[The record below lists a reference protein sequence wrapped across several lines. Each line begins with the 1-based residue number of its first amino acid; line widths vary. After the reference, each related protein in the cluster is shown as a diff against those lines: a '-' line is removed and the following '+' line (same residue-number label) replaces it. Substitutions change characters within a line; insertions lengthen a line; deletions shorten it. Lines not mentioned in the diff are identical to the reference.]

1 MSSSTNSGSCFSQA
15 AKKHYLSQAAIS
27 QQISKLEEEVGVR
40 LFDRSKYRPELTEA
54 GKYYYQKIKQ
64 LSEEY
69 EKIEKQTR
77 YIQKKNSQ
85 KIVVGITGPF
95 ENKYL
100 PRIINEYK
108 EGHET
113 HFDVRV
119 YTFEEGKKLLEAG
132 DIDIAFGLSSEFS
145 VNPDI
150 SYETIHQSET
160 CIVCSRKNR
169 LSQYK
174 SINPILVKDEPMITL
189 SSQMGRKFYD
199 DFMKEID
206 ELKKADMD
214 EAHMGIASGYEVKT
228 DTDKLLVIGRYVVN
242 TAGSS
247 STTIKYDTID
257 KQNKLLITLPSLFKD
272 EAYID
277 IISENIKAQMK
288 EQMKDEN
295 NVYWLEDEM
304 MGDENFSKIDKNQS
318 FYITKDNQLVIAF
331 DKYEVAPG
339 YMGNPE
345 FIIPSEL
352 LKDAALIWLQPCV
365 QRMKAELERH
375 LSCWL

>member
-1 MSSSTNSGSCFSQA
+1 MNRFRNEYENIEIPDELEFLVRTTIKEQEKKMKRKNIINKSVIAAAVAGVVFVGSINLSSEISYALSEVPVLGSIVRVLTFKTFELKDNNFDAQL
-15 AKKHYLSQAAIS
+15 KTPAIEGLD
-27 QQISKLEEEVGVR
+27 SKLEAMLNE
-40 LFDRSKYRPELTEA
+40 
-54 GKYYYQKIKQ
+54 
-64 LSEEY
+64 
-69 EKIEKQTR
+69 
-77 YIQKKNSQ
+77 
-85 KIVVGITGPF
+85 
-95 ENKYL
+95 KYL
-100 PRIINEYK
+100 DENQ
-108 EGHET
+108 
-113 HFDVRV
+113 
-119 YTFEEGKKLLEAG
+119 KL
-132 DIDIAFGLSSEFS
+132 
-145 VNPDI
+145 
-150 SYETIHQSET
+150 
-160 CIVCSRKNR
+160 
-169 LSQYK
+169 
-174 SINPILVKDEPMITL
+174 
-189 SSQMGRKFYD
+189 YD

-352 LKDAALIWLQPCV
+352 LKDALVSEEYI
-365 QRMKAELERH
+365 K
-375 LSCWL
+375 

>member
-1 MSSSTNSGSCFSQA
+1 MNRF
-15 AKKHYLSQAAIS
+15 
-27 QQISKLEEEVGVR
+27 R
-40 LFDRSKYRPELTEA
+40 N
-54 GKYYYQKIKQ
+54 
-64 LSEEY
+64 EY
-69 EKIEKQTR
+69 ENIEIPDELEFLVRTTIKEQE
-77 YIQKKNSQ
+77 KKMKRKN
-85 KIVVGITGPF
+85 
-95 ENKYL
+95 
-100 PRIINEYK
+100 IINK
-108 EGHET
+108 S
-113 HFDVRV
+113 VIAAAV
-119 YTFEEGKKLLEAG
+119 AG
-132 DIDIAFGLSSEFS
+132 VVFVGSINLSSE
-145 VNPDI
+145 I
-150 SYETIHQSET
+150 SYALSEVPVLGS
-160 CIVCSRKNR
+160 IVRVLTFKTFE
-169 LSQYK
+169 L
-174 SINPILVKDEPMITL
+174 KDNNFDAELKTPAIEGLDSNLEAML
-189 SSQMGRKFYD
+189 NEKYLDENQKLYD

-257 KQNKLLITLPSLFKD
+257 KQNKILITLPSLFKD

-352 LKDAALIWLQPCV
+352 LKDALVSEEYI
-365 QRMKAELERH
+365 K
-375 LSCWL
+375 

>member
-1 MSSSTNSGSCFSQA
+1 MNKFRNEYENIEIPDELEFLVRTTIKEQEKKMKRKNIINKSVIAAAVAGVVFVGSINLSSEISYALSEVPVLGSIVRVLTFKTFELKDNNFDAQL
-15 AKKHYLSQAAIS
+15 KTPAIEGLD
-27 QQISKLEEEVGVR
+27 SKLEAMLNE
-40 LFDRSKYRPELTEA
+40 
-54 GKYYYQKIKQ
+54 
-64 LSEEY
+64 
-69 EKIEKQTR
+69 
-77 YIQKKNSQ
+77 
-85 KIVVGITGPF
+85 
-95 ENKYL
+95 KYL
-100 PRIINEYK
+100 DENQ
-108 EGHET
+108 
-113 HFDVRV
+113 
-119 YTFEEGKKLLEAG
+119 KL
-132 DIDIAFGLSSEFS
+132 
-145 VNPDI
+145 
-150 SYETIHQSET
+150 
-160 CIVCSRKNR
+160 
-169 LSQYK
+169 
-174 SINPILVKDEPMITL
+174 
-189 SSQMGRKFYD
+189 YD

-242 TAGSS
+242 TVGSS
-247 STTIKYDTID
+247 STTIQYDTID

-304 MGDENFSKIDKNQS
+304 MGDENFSNIDKNQS

-352 LKDAALIWLQPCV
+352 LKDVLVSEEYI
-365 QRMKAELERH
+365 K
-375 LSCWL
+375 

>member
-1 MSSSTNSGSCFSQA
+1 MNKFRNEYENIEIPDELEFLVRTTIKEQEKKMKRKNIINKSVIAAAVAGVVFVGSINLSSEISYALSEVPVLGSIVRVLTFKTFELKDNNFDA
-15 AKKHYLSQAAIS
+15 ELKTPAIEGLD
-27 QQISKLEEEVGVR
+27 SKLEAMLNE
-40 LFDRSKYRPELTEA
+40 
-54 GKYYYQKIKQ
+54 
-64 LSEEY
+64 
-69 EKIEKQTR
+69 
-77 YIQKKNSQ
+77 
-85 KIVVGITGPF
+85 
-95 ENKYL
+95 KYL
-100 PRIINEYK
+100 DENQ
-108 EGHET
+108 
-113 HFDVRV
+113 
-119 YTFEEGKKLLEAG
+119 KL
-132 DIDIAFGLSSEFS
+132 
-145 VNPDI
+145 
-150 SYETIHQSET
+150 
-160 CIVCSRKNR
+160 
-169 LSQYK
+169 
-174 SINPILVKDEPMITL
+174 
-189 SSQMGRKFYD
+189 YD

-206 ELKKADMD
+206 ELKKADME

-277 IISENIKAQMK
+277 IINENIKAQMK

-352 LKDAALIWLQPCV
+352 LKDALVSEEYI
-365 QRMKAELERH
+365 K
-375 LSCWL
+375 

>member
-1 MSSSTNSGSCFSQA
+1 MNKFRNEYENIEIPDELEFLVRTTIKEQEKKMKRKNIINKSVIAAAVAGVVFVGSINLSSEISYALSEVPVLGSIVRVLTFKTFELKDNNFDAQL
-15 AKKHYLSQAAIS
+15 KTPAIEGLD
-27 QQISKLEEEVGVR
+27 SKLEAMLNE
-40 LFDRSKYRPELTEA
+40 
-54 GKYYYQKIKQ
+54 
-64 LSEEY
+64 
-69 EKIEKQTR
+69 
-77 YIQKKNSQ
+77 
-85 KIVVGITGPF
+85 
-95 ENKYL
+95 KYL
-100 PRIINEYK
+100 DENQ
-108 EGHET
+108 
-113 HFDVRV
+113 
-119 YTFEEGKKLLEAG
+119 KL
-132 DIDIAFGLSSEFS
+132 
-145 VNPDI
+145 
-150 SYETIHQSET
+150 
-160 CIVCSRKNR
+160 
-169 LSQYK
+169 
-174 SINPILVKDEPMITL
+174 
-189 SSQMGRKFYD
+189 YD

-206 ELKKADMD
+206 ELKKADME

-304 MGDENFSKIDKNQS
+304 MGDENFSNIDKNQS

-352 LKDAALIWLQPCV
+352 LKDVLVSEEYI
-365 QRMKAELERH
+365 K
-375 LSCWL
+375 

>member
-1 MSSSTNSGSCFSQA
+1 MNKFRNEYENIEIPDELEFLVRTTIKEQEKKMKRKNIINKSVIAAAVAGVVFVGSINLSSEISYALSEVPVLGSIVRVLTFKTFELKDNNFDAQL
-15 AKKHYLSQAAIS
+15 KTPAIEGLD
-27 QQISKLEEEVGVR
+27 SKLEAMLNE
-40 LFDRSKYRPELTEA
+40 
-54 GKYYYQKIKQ
+54 
-64 LSEEY
+64 
-69 EKIEKQTR
+69 
-77 YIQKKNSQ
+77 
-85 KIVVGITGPF
+85 
-95 ENKYL
+95 KYL
-100 PRIINEYK
+100 DENQ
-108 EGHET
+108 
-113 HFDVRV
+113 
-119 YTFEEGKKLLEAG
+119 KL
-132 DIDIAFGLSSEFS
+132 
-145 VNPDI
+145 
-150 SYETIHQSET
+150 
-160 CIVCSRKNR
+160 
-169 LSQYK
+169 
-174 SINPILVKDEPMITL
+174 
-189 SSQMGRKFYD
+189 YD

-352 LKDAALIWLQPCV
+352 LKDALV
-365 QRMKAELERH
+365 SEESTK
-375 LSCWL
+375 

>member
-1 MSSSTNSGSCFSQA
+1 MNKFRNEYENIEIPDELEFLVRTTIKEQEKKMKRKNIINKSVIAAAVAGIVFVGSINLSSEISYALSEVPVLGSIVRVLTFKTFELKDNNFDAQ
-15 AKKHYLSQAAIS
+15 LTTPAIEGLD
-27 QQISKLEEEVGVR
+27 SKLEAMLNE
-40 LFDRSKYRPELTEA
+40 
-54 GKYYYQKIKQ
+54 
-64 LSEEY
+64 
-69 EKIEKQTR
+69 
-77 YIQKKNSQ
+77 
-85 KIVVGITGPF
+85 
-95 ENKYL
+95 KYL
-100 PRIINEYK
+100 DENQ
-108 EGHET
+108 
-113 HFDVRV
+113 
-119 YTFEEGKKLLEAG
+119 KL
-132 DIDIAFGLSSEFS
+132 
-145 VNPDI
+145 
-150 SYETIHQSET
+150 
-160 CIVCSRKNR
+160 
-169 LSQYK
+169 
-174 SINPILVKDEPMITL
+174 
-189 SSQMGRKFYD
+189 YD

-295 NVYWLEDEM
+295 KVYWLEDEM

-352 LKDAALIWLQPCV
+352 LKDALVSEEYI
-365 QRMKAELERH
+365 K
-375 LSCWL
+375 

>member
-1 MSSSTNSGSCFSQA
+1 MNKFRNEYENIEIPDELEFLVRTTIKEQEKKMKRKNIINKSVIAAAVAGVVFVGSINLSSEISYALSEVPVLGSIVRVLTFKTFELKDNNFDA
-15 AKKHYLSQAAIS
+15 ELKTPAIEGLD
-27 QQISKLEEEVGVR
+27 SKLEAMLNE
-40 LFDRSKYRPELTEA
+40 
-54 GKYYYQKIKQ
+54 
-64 LSEEY
+64 
-69 EKIEKQTR
+69 
-77 YIQKKNSQ
+77 
-85 KIVVGITGPF
+85 
-95 ENKYL
+95 KYL
-100 PRIINEYK
+100 DENQ
-108 EGHET
+108 
-113 HFDVRV
+113 
-119 YTFEEGKKLLEAG
+119 KL
-132 DIDIAFGLSSEFS
+132 
-145 VNPDI
+145 
-150 SYETIHQSET
+150 
-160 CIVCSRKNR
+160 
-169 LSQYK
+169 
-174 SINPILVKDEPMITL
+174 
-189 SSQMGRKFYD
+189 YD

-206 ELKKADMD
+206 ELKKADME

-257 KQNKLLITLPSLFKD
+257 KQNKILITLPSLFKD

-318 FYITKDNQLVIAF
+318 FYITKDNQLLIAF

-352 LKDAALIWLQPCV
+352 LKDVLVSDEYI
-365 QRMKAELERH
+365 K
-375 LSCWL
+375 

>member
-1 MSSSTNSGSCFSQA
+1 MNRFRNEYENIEIPDELEFLVRTTIKEQEKKMKRKNIINKSVIAAAVAGVVFVGSINLSSEISYALSEVPVLGSIVRVLTFKTFELKDNNFDA
-15 AKKHYLSQAAIS
+15 ELKTPAIEGLD
-27 QQISKLEEEVGVR
+27 SKLEAM
-40 LFDRSKYRPELTEA
+40 LN
-54 GKYYYQKIKQ
+54 Q
-64 LSEEY
+64 
-69 EKIEKQTR
+69 
-77 YIQKKNSQ
+77 
-85 KIVVGITGPF
+85 
-95 ENKYL
+95 KYL
-100 PRIINEYK
+100 DENQ
-108 EGHET
+108 
-113 HFDVRV
+113 
-119 YTFEEGKKLLEAG
+119 KL
-132 DIDIAFGLSSEFS
+132 
-145 VNPDI
+145 
-150 SYETIHQSET
+150 
-160 CIVCSRKNR
+160 
-169 LSQYK
+169 
-174 SINPILVKDEPMITL
+174 
-189 SSQMGRKFYD
+189 YD

-257 KQNKLLITLPSLFKD
+257 KQNKVLITLPSLFKD

-304 MGDENFSKIDKNQS
+304 MGDENFSKIDKDQS

-352 LKDAALIWLQPCV
+352 LKDVLVSEEYI
-365 QRMKAELERH
+365 K
-375 LSCWL
+375 

>member
-1 MSSSTNSGSCFSQA
+1 MNKFRNEYENIEIPDELEFLVRTTIKEQEKKMKRKNIINKSVIAAAVAGVVFVGSINLSSEISYALSEVPVLGSIVRVLTFKTFELNDNNFDA
-15 AKKHYLSQAAIS
+15 ELKTPAIEGLD
-27 QQISKLEEEVGVR
+27 SKLEAMLNE
-40 LFDRSKYRPELTEA
+40 
-54 GKYYYQKIKQ
+54 
-64 LSEEY
+64 
-69 EKIEKQTR
+69 
-77 YIQKKNSQ
+77 
-85 KIVVGITGPF
+85 
-95 ENKYL
+95 KYL
-100 PRIINEYK
+100 DENQ
-108 EGHET
+108 
-113 HFDVRV
+113 
-119 YTFEEGKKLLEAG
+119 KL
-132 DIDIAFGLSSEFS
+132 
-145 VNPDI
+145 
-150 SYETIHQSET
+150 
-160 CIVCSRKNR
+160 
-169 LSQYK
+169 
-174 SINPILVKDEPMITL
+174 
-189 SSQMGRKFYD
+189 YD

-206 ELKKADMD
+206 EMKKADMD

-242 TAGSS
+242 TVGSS

-277 IISENIKAQMK
+277 IISGNIKAQMK

-352 LKDAALIWLQPCV
+352 LKDALVSEEYI
-365 QRMKAELERH
+365 K
-375 LSCWL
+375 

>member
-1 MSSSTNSGSCFSQA
+1 MNKFRNEYENIEIPDELEFLVRTTIKEQEKKMKRKNIINKSVIAAAVAGVVFVGSINLSSEISYALSEVPVLGSIVRVLTFKTFELKDNNFDA
-15 AKKHYLSQAAIS
+15 ELKTPAIEGLD
-27 QQISKLEEEVGVR
+27 SKLEAMLNE
-40 LFDRSKYRPELTEA
+40 
-54 GKYYYQKIKQ
+54 
-64 LSEEY
+64 
-69 EKIEKQTR
+69 
-77 YIQKKNSQ
+77 
-85 KIVVGITGPF
+85 
-95 ENKYL
+95 KYL
-100 PRIINEYK
+100 DENQ
-108 EGHET
+108 
-113 HFDVRV
+113 
-119 YTFEEGKKLLEAG
+119 KL
-132 DIDIAFGLSSEFS
+132 
-145 VNPDI
+145 
-150 SYETIHQSET
+150 
-160 CIVCSRKNR
+160 
-169 LSQYK
+169 
-174 SINPILVKDEPMITL
+174 
-189 SSQMGRKFYD
+189 YD

-206 ELKKADMD
+206 ELKKADME

-257 KQNKLLITLPSLFKD
+257 KQNKILITLPSLFKD

-352 LKDAALIWLQPCV
+352 LKDALVSEEYI
-365 QRMKAELERH
+365 K
-375 LSCWL
+375 

>member
-1 MSSSTNSGSCFSQA
+1 MNKF
-15 AKKHYLSQAAIS
+15 
-27 QQISKLEEEVGVR
+27 R
-40 LFDRSKYRPELTEA
+40 N
-54 GKYYYQKIKQ
+54 
-64 LSEEY
+64 EY
-69 EKIEKQTR
+69 ENIEIPDELEFLVRTTIKEQE
-77 YIQKKNSQ
+77 KKMKRKN
-85 KIVVGITGPF
+85 
-95 ENKYL
+95 
-100 PRIINEYK
+100 IINK
-108 EGHET
+108 S
-113 HFDVRV
+113 VIAAAV
-119 YTFEEGKKLLEAG
+119 AG
-132 DIDIAFGLSSEFS
+132 VVFVGSINLSSE
-145 VNPDI
+145 I
-150 SYETIHQSET
+150 SYALSEVPVLGS
-160 CIVCSRKNR
+160 IVRVLTFKTFE
-169 LSQYK
+169 L
-174 SINPILVKDEPMITL
+174 KDNNFDAQLKTPAIEGLDSNLEAML
-189 SSQMGRKFYD
+189 NEKYLDENQKLYD

-206 ELKKADMD
+206 ELKKADME

-257 KQNKLLITLPSLFKD
+257 KQNKILITLPSLFKD

-352 LKDAALIWLQPCV
+352 LKDALVSDEYI
-365 QRMKAELERH
+365 K
-375 LSCWL
+375 

>member
-1 MSSSTNSGSCFSQA
+1 MNRFRNEYENIEIPDELEFLVRTTIKEQEKKMKRKNIINKSVIAAAVAGVVFVGSINLSSEISYALSEVPVLGSIVRVLTFKTFELKDNNFDA
-15 AKKHYLSQAAIS
+15 ELKTPAIEGLD
-27 QQISKLEEEVGVR
+27 SKLEAMLNE
-40 LFDRSKYRPELTEA
+40 
-54 GKYYYQKIKQ
+54 
-64 LSEEY
+64 
-69 EKIEKQTR
+69 
-77 YIQKKNSQ
+77 
-85 KIVVGITGPF
+85 
-95 ENKYL
+95 KYL
-100 PRIINEYK
+100 DENQ
-108 EGHET
+108 
-113 HFDVRV
+113 
-119 YTFEEGKKLLEAG
+119 KL
-132 DIDIAFGLSSEFS
+132 
-145 VNPDI
+145 
-150 SYETIHQSET
+150 
-160 CIVCSRKNR
+160 
-169 LSQYK
+169 
-174 SINPILVKDEPMITL
+174 
-189 SSQMGRKFYD
+189 YD

-242 TAGSS
+242 TVGSS

-257 KQNKLLITLPSLFKD
+257 KQNKILITLPSLFKD

-352 LKDAALIWLQPCV
+352 LKDALVSEEYI
-365 QRMKAELERH
+365 K
-375 LSCWL
+375 

>member
-1 MSSSTNSGSCFSQA
+1 MNKFRNEYENIEIPDELEFLVRTTIKEQEKKMKRKNIINKSVIAAAVAGVVFVGSINLSSEISYALSEVPVLGSIVRVLTFKTFELKDNNFDAQL
-15 AKKHYLSQAAIS
+15 KTPAIEGLD
-27 QQISKLEEEVGVR
+27 SKLEAMLNE
-40 LFDRSKYRPELTEA
+40 
-54 GKYYYQKIKQ
+54 
-64 LSEEY
+64 
-69 EKIEKQTR
+69 
-77 YIQKKNSQ
+77 
-85 KIVVGITGPF
+85 
-95 ENKYL
+95 KYL
-100 PRIINEYK
+100 DENQ
-108 EGHET
+108 
-113 HFDVRV
+113 
-119 YTFEEGKKLLEAG
+119 KL
-132 DIDIAFGLSSEFS
+132 
-145 VNPDI
+145 
-150 SYETIHQSET
+150 
-160 CIVCSRKNR
+160 
-169 LSQYK
+169 
-174 SINPILVKDEPMITL
+174 
-189 SSQMGRKFYD
+189 YD

-257 KQNKLLITLPSLFKD
+257 KQNKILITLPSLFKD

-304 MGDENFSKIDKNQS
+304 MGDENFSKIDKDQS

-352 LKDAALIWLQPCV
+352 LKDALVSEEYI
-365 QRMKAELERH
+365 K
-375 LSCWL
+375 

>member
-1 MSSSTNSGSCFSQA
+1 MNRFRNEYENIEIPDELEFLVRTTIKEQEKKMKRKNIINKSVIAAAVAGVVFVGSINLSSEISYALSEVPVLGSIVRVLTFKTFELKDNNFDAQL
-15 AKKHYLSQAAIS
+15 KTPAIEGLD
-27 QQISKLEEEVGVR
+27 SKLEAMLNE
-40 LFDRSKYRPELTEA
+40 
-54 GKYYYQKIKQ
+54 
-64 LSEEY
+64 
-69 EKIEKQTR
+69 
-77 YIQKKNSQ
+77 
-85 KIVVGITGPF
+85 
-95 ENKYL
+95 KYL
-100 PRIINEYK
+100 DENQ
-108 EGHET
+108 
-113 HFDVRV
+113 
-119 YTFEEGKKLLEAG
+119 KL
-132 DIDIAFGLSSEFS
+132 
-145 VNPDI
+145 
-150 SYETIHQSET
+150 
-160 CIVCSRKNR
+160 
-169 LSQYK
+169 
-174 SINPILVKDEPMITL
+174 
-189 SSQMGRKFYD
+189 YD

-206 ELKKADMD
+206 EMKKADMD

-257 KQNKLLITLPSLFKD
+257 KQNKILITLPSLFKD

-352 LKDAALIWLQPCV
+352 LKDALVSEEYI
-365 QRMKAELERH
+365 K
-375 LSCWL
+375 

>member
-1 MSSSTNSGSCFSQA
+1 MNRFRNEYENIEIPDELEFLVRTTIKEQEKKMKRKNIINKSVIAAAVAGVVFVGSINLSSEISYALSEVPVLGSIVRVLTFKTFELKDNNFDA
-15 AKKHYLSQAAIS
+15 ELKTPAIEGLD
-27 QQISKLEEEVGVR
+27 SKLEAMLNE
-40 LFDRSKYRPELTEA
+40 
-54 GKYYYQKIKQ
+54 
-64 LSEEY
+64 
-69 EKIEKQTR
+69 
-77 YIQKKNSQ
+77 
-85 KIVVGITGPF
+85 
-95 ENKYL
+95 KYL
-100 PRIINEYK
+100 DENQ
-108 EGHET
+108 
-113 HFDVRV
+113 
-119 YTFEEGKKLLEAG
+119 KL
-132 DIDIAFGLSSEFS
+132 
-145 VNPDI
+145 
-150 SYETIHQSET
+150 
-160 CIVCSRKNR
+160 
-169 LSQYK
+169 
-174 SINPILVKDEPMITL
+174 
-189 SSQMGRKFYD
+189 YD

-206 ELKKADMD
+206 ELKKADME

-295 NVYWLEDEM
+295 KVYWLEDEM

-352 LKDAALIWLQPCV
+352 LKDALVSEEYI
-365 QRMKAELERH
+365 K
-375 LSCWL
+375 

>member
-1 MSSSTNSGSCFSQA
+1 MNRF
-15 AKKHYLSQAAIS
+15 
-27 QQISKLEEEVGVR
+27 R
-40 LFDRSKYRPELTEA
+40 N
-54 GKYYYQKIKQ
+54 
-64 LSEEY
+64 EY
-69 EKIEKQTR
+69 ENIEIPDELEFLVRTTIKEQE
-77 YIQKKNSQ
+77 KKMKRKN
-85 KIVVGITGPF
+85 
-95 ENKYL
+95 
-100 PRIINEYK
+100 IINK
-108 EGHET
+108 S
-113 HFDVRV
+113 VIAAAV
-119 YTFEEGKKLLEAG
+119 AG
-132 DIDIAFGLSSEFS
+132 VVFVGSINLSSE
-145 VNPDI
+145 I
-150 SYETIHQSET
+150 SYALSEVPVLGS
-160 CIVCSRKNR
+160 IVRVLTFKTFE
-169 LSQYK
+169 L
-174 SINPILVKDEPMITL
+174 KDNNFDAELKTPAIEGLDSNLEAML
-189 SSQMGRKFYD
+189 NEKYLDENQKLYD

-352 LKDAALIWLQPCV
+352 LKDALVSEEYI
-365 QRMKAELERH
+365 K
-375 LSCWL
+375 

>member
-1 MSSSTNSGSCFSQA
+1 MNKFRNEYENIEIPDELEFLVRTTIKEQEKKMKRKNIINKSVIAAAVAGVVFVGSINLSSEISYALSEVPVLGSIVRVLTFKTFELKDNNFDA
-15 AKKHYLSQAAIS
+15 ELKTPAIEGLD
-27 QQISKLEEEVGVR
+27 SKLEAMLNE
-40 LFDRSKYRPELTEA
+40 
-54 GKYYYQKIKQ
+54 
-64 LSEEY
+64 
-69 EKIEKQTR
+69 
-77 YIQKKNSQ
+77 
-85 KIVVGITGPF
+85 
-95 ENKYL
+95 KYL
-100 PRIINEYK
+100 DENQ
-108 EGHET
+108 
-113 HFDVRV
+113 
-119 YTFEEGKKLLEAG
+119 KL
-132 DIDIAFGLSSEFS
+132 
-145 VNPDI
+145 
-150 SYETIHQSET
+150 
-160 CIVCSRKNR
+160 
-169 LSQYK
+169 
-174 SINPILVKDEPMITL
+174 
-189 SSQMGRKFYD
+189 YD

-206 ELKKADMD
+206 ELKKADME
-214 EAHMGIASGYEVKT
+214 EAHMGIASGYEVKA

-295 NVYWLEDEM
+295 KVYWLEDEM

-352 LKDAALIWLQPCV
+352 LKDALVSEEYI
-365 QRMKAELERH
+365 K
-375 LSCWL
+375 

>member
-1 MSSSTNSGSCFSQA
+1 MNKFRNEYENIEIPDELEFLVRTTIKEQEKKMKRKNIINKSVIAAAVAGIVFVGSINLSSEISYALSEVPVLGSIVRVLTFKTFELKDNNFDAQL
-15 AKKHYLSQAAIS
+15 KTPAIEGLD
-27 QQISKLEEEVGVR
+27 SKLEAMLNE
-40 LFDRSKYRPELTEA
+40 
-54 GKYYYQKIKQ
+54 
-64 LSEEY
+64 
-69 EKIEKQTR
+69 
-77 YIQKKNSQ
+77 
-85 KIVVGITGPF
+85 
-95 ENKYL
+95 KYL
-100 PRIINEYK
+100 DENQ
-108 EGHET
+108 
-113 HFDVRV
+113 
-119 YTFEEGKKLLEAG
+119 KL
-132 DIDIAFGLSSEFS
+132 
-145 VNPDI
+145 
-150 SYETIHQSET
+150 
-160 CIVCSRKNR
+160 
-169 LSQYK
+169 
-174 SINPILVKDEPMITL
+174 
-189 SSQMGRKFYD
+189 YD

-257 KQNKLLITLPSLFKD
+257 KQNKILITLPSLFKD

-352 LKDAALIWLQPCV
+352 LKDALVSEEYI
-365 QRMKAELERH
+365 K
-375 LSCWL
+375 

>member
-1 MSSSTNSGSCFSQA
+1 MNKFRNEYENIEIPDELEFLVRTTIKEQEKKMKRKNIINKSVIAAAVAGVVFVGSINLSSEISYALSEVPVLGSIVRVLTFKTFELKDNNFDAQL
-15 AKKHYLSQAAIS
+15 KTPAIEGLD
-27 QQISKLEEEVGVR
+27 SKLEAMLNE
-40 LFDRSKYRPELTEA
+40 
-54 GKYYYQKIKQ
+54 
-64 LSEEY
+64 
-69 EKIEKQTR
+69 
-77 YIQKKNSQ
+77 
-85 KIVVGITGPF
+85 
-95 ENKYL
+95 KYL
-100 PRIINEYK
+100 DENQ
-108 EGHET
+108 
-113 HFDVRV
+113 
-119 YTFEEGKKLLEAG
+119 KL
-132 DIDIAFGLSSEFS
+132 
-145 VNPDI
+145 
-150 SYETIHQSET
+150 
-160 CIVCSRKNR
+160 
-169 LSQYK
+169 
-174 SINPILVKDEPMITL
+174 
-189 SSQMGRKFYD
+189 YD

-206 ELKKADMD
+206 ELKKADME

-257 KQNKLLITLPSLFKD
+257 KQNKILITLPSLFKD

-352 LKDAALIWLQPCV
+352 LKDVLVSEEYI
-365 QRMKAELERH
+365 K
-375 LSCWL
+375 

>member
-1 MSSSTNSGSCFSQA
+1 MNKFRNEYENIEIPDELEFLVRTTIKEQEKKMKRKNIINKSVIAAAVAGVVFVGSINLSSEISYALSEVPVLGSIVRVLTFKTFELKDNNFDAQL
-15 AKKHYLSQAAIS
+15 KTPAIEGLD
-27 QQISKLEEEVGVR
+27 SKLEAMLNE
-40 LFDRSKYRPELTEA
+40 
-54 GKYYYQKIKQ
+54 
-64 LSEEY
+64 
-69 EKIEKQTR
+69 
-77 YIQKKNSQ
+77 
-85 KIVVGITGPF
+85 
-95 ENKYL
+95 KYL
-100 PRIINEYK
+100 DENQ
-108 EGHET
+108 
-113 HFDVRV
+113 
-119 YTFEEGKKLLEAG
+119 KL
-132 DIDIAFGLSSEFS
+132 
-145 VNPDI
+145 
-150 SYETIHQSET
+150 
-160 CIVCSRKNR
+160 
-169 LSQYK
+169 
-174 SINPILVKDEPMITL
+174 
-189 SSQMGRKFYD
+189 YD

-242 TAGSS
+242 TVGSS
-247 STTIKYDTID
+247 STTIQYDTID

-352 LKDAALIWLQPCV
+352 LKDVLVSEEYI
-365 QRMKAELERH
+365 K
-375 LSCWL
+375 

>member
-1 MSSSTNSGSCFSQA
+1 MNKFRNEYENIEIPDELEFLVRTTIKEQEKKMKRKNIINKSVIAAAVAGVVFVGSINLSSEISYALSEVPVLGSIVRVLTFKTFELKDNNFDAQL
-15 AKKHYLSQAAIS
+15 KTPAIEGLD
-27 QQISKLEEEVGVR
+27 SKLEAMLNE
-40 LFDRSKYRPELTEA
+40 
-54 GKYYYQKIKQ
+54 
-64 LSEEY
+64 
-69 EKIEKQTR
+69 
-77 YIQKKNSQ
+77 
-85 KIVVGITGPF
+85 
-95 ENKYL
+95 KYL
-100 PRIINEYK
+100 DENQ
-108 EGHET
+108 
-113 HFDVRV
+113 
-119 YTFEEGKKLLEAG
+119 KL
-132 DIDIAFGLSSEFS
+132 
-145 VNPDI
+145 
-150 SYETIHQSET
+150 
-160 CIVCSRKNR
+160 
-169 LSQYK
+169 
-174 SINPILVKDEPMITL
+174 
-189 SSQMGRKFYD
+189 YD

-242 TAGSS
+242 TVGSS

-352 LKDAALIWLQPCV
+352 LKDALVSEEYI
-365 QRMKAELERH
+365 K
-375 LSCWL
+375 

>member
-1 MSSSTNSGSCFSQA
+1 MNKFRNEYENIEIPDELEFLVRTTIKEQEKKMKRKNIINKSVIAAAVAGVVFVGSINLSSEISYALSEVPVLGSIVRVLTFKTFELKDNNFDAQL
-15 AKKHYLSQAAIS
+15 KTPAIEGLD
-27 QQISKLEEEVGVR
+27 SKLEAMLNE
-40 LFDRSKYRPELTEA
+40 
-54 GKYYYQKIKQ
+54 
-64 LSEEY
+64 
-69 EKIEKQTR
+69 
-77 YIQKKNSQ
+77 
-85 KIVVGITGPF
+85 
-95 ENKYL
+95 KYL
-100 PRIINEYK
+100 DENQ
-108 EGHET
+108 
-113 HFDVRV
+113 
-119 YTFEEGKKLLEAG
+119 KL
-132 DIDIAFGLSSEFS
+132 
-145 VNPDI
+145 
-150 SYETIHQSET
+150 
-160 CIVCSRKNR
+160 
-169 LSQYK
+169 
-174 SINPILVKDEPMITL
+174 
-189 SSQMGRKFYD
+189 YD

-257 KQNKLLITLPSLFKD
+257 KQNKILITLPSLFKD

-318 FYITKDNQLVIAF
+318 FYITKDNQLVIEF

-339 YMGNPE
+339 YMGNPA

-352 LKDAALIWLQPCV
+352 LKDVLVSDEYI
-365 QRMKAELERH
+365 K
-375 LSCWL
+375 

>member
-1 MSSSTNSGSCFSQA
+1 MNKFRNEYENIEIPDELEFLVRTTIKEQEKKMKRKNIINKSVIAAAVAGIVFVGSINLSSEISYALSEVPVLGSIVRVLTFKTFELKDNNFDAQ
-15 AKKHYLSQAAIS
+15 LTTPAIEGLD
-27 QQISKLEEEVGVR
+27 SKLEAMLNE
-40 LFDRSKYRPELTEA
+40 
-54 GKYYYQKIKQ
+54 
-64 LSEEY
+64 
-69 EKIEKQTR
+69 
-77 YIQKKNSQ
+77 
-85 KIVVGITGPF
+85 
-95 ENKYL
+95 KYL
-100 PRIINEYK
+100 DENQ
-108 EGHET
+108 
-113 HFDVRV
+113 
-119 YTFEEGKKLLEAG
+119 KL
-132 DIDIAFGLSSEFS
+132 
-145 VNPDI
+145 
-150 SYETIHQSET
+150 
-160 CIVCSRKNR
+160 
-169 LSQYK
+169 
-174 SINPILVKDEPMITL
+174 
-189 SSQMGRKFYD
+189 YD

-352 LKDAALIWLQPCV
+352 LKDALVSEEYI
-365 QRMKAELERH
+365 K
-375 LSCWL
+375 

>member
-1 MSSSTNSGSCFSQA
+1 MNKFRNEYENIEIPDELEFLVRTTIKEQEKKMKRKNIINKSVIAAAVAGVVFVGSINLSSEISYALSEVPVLGSIVRVLTFKTFELKDNNFDA
-15 AKKHYLSQAAIS
+15 ELKTPAIES
-27 QQISKLEEEVGVR
+27 LDSKLEAMLNE
-40 LFDRSKYRPELTEA
+40 
-54 GKYYYQKIKQ
+54 
-64 LSEEY
+64 
-69 EKIEKQTR
+69 
-77 YIQKKNSQ
+77 
-85 KIVVGITGPF
+85 
-95 ENKYL
+95 KYL
-100 PRIINEYK
+100 DENQ
-108 EGHET
+108 
-113 HFDVRV
+113 
-119 YTFEEGKKLLEAG
+119 KL
-132 DIDIAFGLSSEFS
+132 
-145 VNPDI
+145 
-150 SYETIHQSET
+150 
-160 CIVCSRKNR
+160 
-169 LSQYK
+169 
-174 SINPILVKDEPMITL
+174 
-189 SSQMGRKFYD
+189 YD

-257 KQNKLLITLPSLFKD
+257 KQNKILITLPSLFKD

-352 LKDAALIWLQPCV
+352 LKDALVSEEYI
-365 QRMKAELERH
+365 K
-375 LSCWL
+375 

>member
-1 MSSSTNSGSCFSQA
+1 MNRF
-15 AKKHYLSQAAIS
+15 
-27 QQISKLEEEVGVR
+27 R
-40 LFDRSKYRPELTEA
+40 N
-54 GKYYYQKIKQ
+54 
-64 LSEEY
+64 EY
-69 EKIEKQTR
+69 ENIEIPDELEFLVRTTIKEQE
-77 YIQKKNSQ
+77 KKMKRKN
-85 KIVVGITGPF
+85 
-95 ENKYL
+95 
-100 PRIINEYK
+100 IINK
-108 EGHET
+108 S
-113 HFDVRV
+113 VIAAAV
-119 YTFEEGKKLLEAG
+119 AG
-132 DIDIAFGLSSEFS
+132 VVFVGSINLSSE
-145 VNPDI
+145 I
-150 SYETIHQSET
+150 SYALSEVPVLGS
-160 CIVCSRKNR
+160 IVRVLTFKTFE
-169 LSQYK
+169 L
-174 SINPILVKDEPMITL
+174 KDNNFDAELKTPAIEGLDSNLEAML
-189 SSQMGRKFYD
+189 NQKYLDENQKLYD

-257 KQNKLLITLPSLFKD
+257 KQNKILITLPSLFKD

-352 LKDAALIWLQPCV
+352 LKDALVSEEYI
-365 QRMKAELERH
+365 K
-375 LSCWL
+375 

>member
-1 MSSSTNSGSCFSQA
+1 MNRF
-15 AKKHYLSQAAIS
+15 
-27 QQISKLEEEVGVR
+27 R
-40 LFDRSKYRPELTEA
+40 N
-54 GKYYYQKIKQ
+54 
-64 LSEEY
+64 EY
-69 EKIEKQTR
+69 ENIEIPDELEFLVRTTIKEQE
-77 YIQKKNSQ
+77 KKMKRKN
-85 KIVVGITGPF
+85 
-95 ENKYL
+95 
-100 PRIINEYK
+100 IINK
-108 EGHET
+108 S
-113 HFDVRV
+113 VIAAAV
-119 YTFEEGKKLLEAG
+119 AG
-132 DIDIAFGLSSEFS
+132 VVFVGSINLSSE
-145 VNPDI
+145 I
-150 SYETIHQSET
+150 SYALSEVPVLGS
-160 CIVCSRKNR
+160 IVRVLTFKTFE
-169 LSQYK
+169 L
-174 SINPILVKDEPMITL
+174 KDNNFDAELKTPAIEGLDSNLEAML
-189 SSQMGRKFYD
+189 NQKYLDENQKLYD

-242 TAGSS
+242 TVGSS

-257 KQNKLLITLPSLFKD
+257 KQNKILITLPSLFKD

-352 LKDAALIWLQPCV
+352 LKDALVSEEYI
-365 QRMKAELERH
+365 K
-375 LSCWL
+375 

>member
-1 MSSSTNSGSCFSQA
+1 MNKF
-15 AKKHYLSQAAIS
+15 
-27 QQISKLEEEVGVR
+27 R
-40 LFDRSKYRPELTEA
+40 N
-54 GKYYYQKIKQ
+54 
-64 LSEEY
+64 EY
-69 EKIEKQTR
+69 ENIEIPDELEFLVRTTIKEQE
-77 YIQKKNSQ
+77 KKMKRKN
-85 KIVVGITGPF
+85 
-95 ENKYL
+95 
-100 PRIINEYK
+100 IINK
-108 EGHET
+108 S
-113 HFDVRV
+113 VIAAAV
-119 YTFEEGKKLLEAG
+119 AG
-132 DIDIAFGLSSEFS
+132 VVFVGSINLSSE
-145 VNPDI
+145 I
-150 SYETIHQSET
+150 SYALSEVPVLGS
-160 CIVCSRKNR
+160 IVRVLTLKTFE
-169 LSQYK
+169 L
-174 SINPILVKDEPMITL
+174 KDNNFDAELKTPAIEGLDSNLEAML
-189 SSQMGRKFYD
+189 NQKYLDENQKLYD

-304 MGDENFSKIDKNQS
+304 MGDENFSNIDKNQS

-352 LKDAALIWLQPCV
+352 LKDALVSEEYI
-365 QRMKAELERH
+365 K
-375 LSCWL
+375 

>member
-1 MSSSTNSGSCFSQA
+1 MNRFRNEYENIEIPDELEFLVRTTIKEQEKKMKRKNIINKSVIAAAVAGVVFVGSINLSSEISYALSEVPVLGSIVRVLTFKTFELKDNNFDA
-15 AKKHYLSQAAIS
+15 ELKTPAIEGLD
-27 QQISKLEEEVGVR
+27 SKLEAMLNE
-40 LFDRSKYRPELTEA
+40 
-54 GKYYYQKIKQ
+54 
-64 LSEEY
+64 
-69 EKIEKQTR
+69 
-77 YIQKKNSQ
+77 
-85 KIVVGITGPF
+85 
-95 ENKYL
+95 KYL
-100 PRIINEYK
+100 DENQ
-108 EGHET
+108 
-113 HFDVRV
+113 
-119 YTFEEGKKLLEAG
+119 KL
-132 DIDIAFGLSSEFS
+132 
-145 VNPDI
+145 
-150 SYETIHQSET
+150 
-160 CIVCSRKNR
+160 
-169 LSQYK
+169 
-174 SINPILVKDEPMITL
+174 
-189 SSQMGRKFYD
+189 YD

-206 ELKKADMD
+206 ELKKADME

-257 KQNKLLITLPSLFKD
+257 KQNKILITLPSLFKD

-352 LKDAALIWLQPCV
+352 LKDALVSEEYI
-365 QRMKAELERH
+365 K
-375 LSCWL
+375 

>member
-1 MSSSTNSGSCFSQA
+1 MNKF
-15 AKKHYLSQAAIS
+15 
-27 QQISKLEEEVGVR
+27 R
-40 LFDRSKYRPELTEA
+40 N
-54 GKYYYQKIKQ
+54 
-64 LSEEY
+64 EY
-69 EKIEKQTR
+69 ENIEIPDELEFLVRTTIKEQE
-77 YIQKKNSQ
+77 KKMKRKN
-85 KIVVGITGPF
+85 
-95 ENKYL
+95 
-100 PRIINEYK
+100 IINK
-108 EGHET
+108 S
-113 HFDVRV
+113 VIAAAV
-119 YTFEEGKKLLEAG
+119 AG
-132 DIDIAFGLSSEFS
+132 VVFVGSINLSSE
-145 VNPDI
+145 I
-150 SYETIHQSET
+150 SYALSEVPVLGS
-160 CIVCSRKNR
+160 IVRVLTFKTFE
-169 LSQYK
+169 L
-174 SINPILVKDEPMITL
+174 KDNNFDAELKTPAIEGLDSNLEAML
-189 SSQMGRKFYD
+189 NEKYLDENQKLYD

-242 TAGSS
+242 TVGSS

-257 KQNKLLITLPSLFKD
+257 KQNKILITLPSLFKD

-352 LKDAALIWLQPCV
+352 LKDALVSEEYI
-365 QRMKAELERH
+365 K
-375 LSCWL
+375 

>member
-1 MSSSTNSGSCFSQA
+1 MNRF
-15 AKKHYLSQAAIS
+15 
-27 QQISKLEEEVGVR
+27 R
-40 LFDRSKYRPELTEA
+40 N
-54 GKYYYQKIKQ
+54 
-64 LSEEY
+64 EY
-69 EKIEKQTR
+69 ENIEIPDALEFLVRTTIKEQE
-77 YIQKKNSQ
+77 KKMKRKN
-85 KIVVGITGPF
+85 
-95 ENKYL
+95 
-100 PRIINEYK
+100 IINK
-108 EGHET
+108 S
-113 HFDVRV
+113 VIAAAV
-119 YTFEEGKKLLEAG
+119 AG
-132 DIDIAFGLSSEFS
+132 VVFVGSINLSSE
-145 VNPDI
+145 I
-150 SYETIHQSET
+150 SYALSEVPVLGS
-160 CIVCSRKNR
+160 IVRVLTFKTFE
-169 LSQYK
+169 L
-174 SINPILVKDEPMITL
+174 KDNNFDAELKTPAIEGLDSNLEAML
-189 SSQMGRKFYD
+189 NQKYLDENQKLYD

-206 ELKKADMD
+206 ELKKADME

-242 TAGSS
+242 TVGSS

-352 LKDAALIWLQPCV
+352 LKDVLVSEEYI
-365 QRMKAELERH
+365 K
-375 LSCWL
+375 

>member
-1 MSSSTNSGSCFSQA
+1 MNRFRNEYENIEIPDELEFLVRTTIKEQEKKMKRKNIINKSVIAAAVAGVVFVGSINLSSEISYALSEVPVLGSIVRVLTFKTFELKDNNFDAQ
-15 AKKHYLSQAAIS
+15 LTTPAIEGLD
-27 QQISKLEEEVGVR
+27 SKLEAMLNE
-40 LFDRSKYRPELTEA
+40 
-54 GKYYYQKIKQ
+54 
-64 LSEEY
+64 
-69 EKIEKQTR
+69 
-77 YIQKKNSQ
+77 
-85 KIVVGITGPF
+85 
-95 ENKYL
+95 KYL
-100 PRIINEYK
+100 DENQ
-108 EGHET
+108 
-113 HFDVRV
+113 
-119 YTFEEGKKLLEAG
+119 KL
-132 DIDIAFGLSSEFS
+132 
-145 VNPDI
+145 
-150 SYETIHQSET
+150 
-160 CIVCSRKNR
+160 
-169 LSQYK
+169 
-174 SINPILVKDEPMITL
+174 
-189 SSQMGRKFYD
+189 YD

-206 ELKKADMD
+206 ELKKADME

-242 TAGSS
+242 TVGSS

-352 LKDAALIWLQPCV
+352 LKDALVSEEYI
-365 QRMKAELERH
+365 K
-375 LSCWL
+375 

>member
-1 MSSSTNSGSCFSQA
+1 MNKFRNEYENIEIPDELEFLVRTTIKEQEKKMKRKNIINKSVIAAAVAGVVFVGSINLSSEISYALSEVPVLGSIVRVLTFKTFELKDNNFDAQL
-15 AKKHYLSQAAIS
+15 KTPAIEGLD
-27 QQISKLEEEVGVR
+27 SKLEAMLNE
-40 LFDRSKYRPELTEA
+40 
-54 GKYYYQKIKQ
+54 
-64 LSEEY
+64 
-69 EKIEKQTR
+69 
-77 YIQKKNSQ
+77 
-85 KIVVGITGPF
+85 
-95 ENKYL
+95 KYL
-100 PRIINEYK
+100 DENQ
-108 EGHET
+108 
-113 HFDVRV
+113 
-119 YTFEEGKKLLEAG
+119 KL
-132 DIDIAFGLSSEFS
+132 
-145 VNPDI
+145 
-150 SYETIHQSET
+150 
-160 CIVCSRKNR
+160 
-169 LSQYK
+169 
-174 SINPILVKDEPMITL
+174 
-189 SSQMGRKFYD
+189 YD

-206 ELKKADMD
+206 ELKKADME

-242 TAGSS
+242 TVGSS

-352 LKDAALIWLQPCV
+352 LKDVLVSEEYI
-365 QRMKAELERH
+365 K
-375 LSCWL
+375 

>member
-1 MSSSTNSGSCFSQA
+1 MNKFRNEYENIEIPDELEFLVRTTIKEQEKKMKRKNIINKSVIAAAVAGVVFVGSINLSSEISYALSEVPVLGSIVRVLTFKTFELKDNNFDAQL
-15 AKKHYLSQAAIS
+15 KTPAIEGLD
-27 QQISKLEEEVGVR
+27 SKLEAMLNE
-40 LFDRSKYRPELTEA
+40 
-54 GKYYYQKIKQ
+54 
-64 LSEEY
+64 
-69 EKIEKQTR
+69 
-77 YIQKKNSQ
+77 
-85 KIVVGITGPF
+85 
-95 ENKYL
+95 KYL
-100 PRIINEYK
+100 DENQ
-108 EGHET
+108 
-113 HFDVRV
+113 
-119 YTFEEGKKLLEAG
+119 KL
-132 DIDIAFGLSSEFS
+132 
-145 VNPDI
+145 
-150 SYETIHQSET
+150 
-160 CIVCSRKNR
+160 
-169 LSQYK
+169 
-174 SINPILVKDEPMITL
+174 
-189 SSQMGRKFYD
+189 YD

-206 ELKKADMD
+206 ELKKADME

-257 KQNKLLITLPSLFKD
+257 KQNKILITLPSLFKD

-352 LKDAALIWLQPCV
+352 LKDVIV
-365 QRMKAELERH
+365 SEEYIK
-375 LSCWL
+375 

>member
-1 MSSSTNSGSCFSQA
+1 MNKFRNEYENIEIPDELEFLVRTTIKEQEKKMKRKNIINKSVIAAAVAGVVFVGSINLSSEISYALSEVPVLGSIVRVLTFKTFELKDNNFDAQL
-15 AKKHYLSQAAIS
+15 KTPAIEGLD
-27 QQISKLEEEVGVR
+27 SKLEAMLNE
-40 LFDRSKYRPELTEA
+40 
-54 GKYYYQKIKQ
+54 
-64 LSEEY
+64 
-69 EKIEKQTR
+69 
-77 YIQKKNSQ
+77 
-85 KIVVGITGPF
+85 
-95 ENKYL
+95 KYL
-100 PRIINEYK
+100 DENQ
-108 EGHET
+108 
-113 HFDVRV
+113 
-119 YTFEEGKKLLEAG
+119 KL
-132 DIDIAFGLSSEFS
+132 
-145 VNPDI
+145 
-150 SYETIHQSET
+150 
-160 CIVCSRKNR
+160 
-169 LSQYK
+169 
-174 SINPILVKDEPMITL
+174 
-189 SSQMGRKFYD
+189 YD

-206 ELKKADMD
+206 ELKKADME

-257 KQNKLLITLPSLFKD
+257 KQNKILITLPSLFKD

-331 DKYEVAPG
+331 DKYEIAPG

-352 LKDAALIWLQPCV
+352 LKDALVSEEYI
-365 QRMKAELERH
+365 K
-375 LSCWL
+375 

>member
-1 MSSSTNSGSCFSQA
+1 MNRFRNEYENIEIPDELEFLVRTTIKEQEKKMKRKNIINKSVIAAAVAGVVFVGSINLSSEISYALSEVPVLGSIVRVLTFKTFELKDNNFDAQL
-15 AKKHYLSQAAIS
+15 KTPAIEGLD
-27 QQISKLEEEVGVR
+27 SKLEAMLNE
-40 LFDRSKYRPELTEA
+40 
-54 GKYYYQKIKQ
+54 
-64 LSEEY
+64 
-69 EKIEKQTR
+69 
-77 YIQKKNSQ
+77 
-85 KIVVGITGPF
+85 
-95 ENKYL
+95 KYL
-100 PRIINEYK
+100 DENQ
-108 EGHET
+108 
-113 HFDVRV
+113 
-119 YTFEEGKKLLEAG
+119 KL
-132 DIDIAFGLSSEFS
+132 
-145 VNPDI
+145 
-150 SYETIHQSET
+150 
-160 CIVCSRKNR
+160 
-169 LSQYK
+169 
-174 SINPILVKDEPMITL
+174 
-189 SSQMGRKFYD
+189 YD

-206 ELKKADMD
+206 EMKKADMD

-228 DTDKLLVIGRYVVN
+228 DTDKLLVIGRYFVN
-242 TAGSS
+242 TVGSS

-288 EQMKDEN
+288 EQMKDES

-352 LKDAALIWLQPCV
+352 LKDALVSEEYI
-365 QRMKAELERH
+365 K
-375 LSCWL
+375 

>member
-1 MSSSTNSGSCFSQA
+1 MNKFRNEYENIEIPDELEFLVRTTIKEQEKKMKRKNIINKSVIAAAVAGVVFVGSINLSSEISYALSEVPVLGSIVRVLTFKTFELKDNNFDA
-15 AKKHYLSQAAIS
+15 ELKTPAIEGLD
-27 QQISKLEEEVGVR
+27 SKLEAMLNE
-40 LFDRSKYRPELTEA
+40 
-54 GKYYYQKIKQ
+54 
-64 LSEEY
+64 
-69 EKIEKQTR
+69 
-77 YIQKKNSQ
+77 
-85 KIVVGITGPF
+85 
-95 ENKYL
+95 KYL
-100 PRIINEYK
+100 DENQ
-108 EGHET
+108 
-113 HFDVRV
+113 
-119 YTFEEGKKLLEAG
+119 KL
-132 DIDIAFGLSSEFS
+132 
-145 VNPDI
+145 
-150 SYETIHQSET
+150 
-160 CIVCSRKNR
+160 
-169 LSQYK
+169 
-174 SINPILVKDEPMITL
+174 
-189 SSQMGRKFYD
+189 YD

-206 ELKKADMD
+206 EMKKADMD

-257 KQNKLLITLPSLFKD
+257 KQNKILITLPSLFKD

-288 EQMKDEN
+288 EQMKDES

-352 LKDAALIWLQPCV
+352 LKDALVSEEYI
-365 QRMKAELERH
+365 K
-375 LSCWL
+375 

>member
-1 MSSSTNSGSCFSQA
+1 MNKFRNEYENIEIPDELEFLVRTTIKEQEKKMKRKNIINKSVIAAAVAGIVFVGSINLSSEISYALSEVPVLGSIVRVLTFKTFELKDNNFDAQL
-15 AKKHYLSQAAIS
+15 KTPAIEGLD
-27 QQISKLEEEVGVR
+27 SKLEAMLNE
-40 LFDRSKYRPELTEA
+40 
-54 GKYYYQKIKQ
+54 
-64 LSEEY
+64 
-69 EKIEKQTR
+69 
-77 YIQKKNSQ
+77 
-85 KIVVGITGPF
+85 
-95 ENKYL
+95 KYL
-100 PRIINEYK
+100 DENQ
-108 EGHET
+108 
-113 HFDVRV
+113 
-119 YTFEEGKKLLEAG
+119 KL
-132 DIDIAFGLSSEFS
+132 
-145 VNPDI
+145 
-150 SYETIHQSET
+150 
-160 CIVCSRKNR
+160 
-169 LSQYK
+169 
-174 SINPILVKDEPMITL
+174 
-189 SSQMGRKFYD
+189 YD

-206 ELKKADMD
+206 EMKKADMD

-242 TAGSS
+242 TVGSS

-345 FIIPSEL
+345 FIIPREL
-352 LKDAALIWLQPCV
+352 LKDALVSEEYI
-365 QRMKAELERH
+365 K
-375 LSCWL
+375 